1 MLKGKEAAEVST
13 DLEKTV
19 PESDGEF
26 TLSDSGDSESVTI
39 TLEVEIGNGV
49 CSGSVD
55 SGVTSESGEG
65 SADLRGRISPGL
77 LLELLLF

>member
-1 MLKGKEAAEVST
+1 MLKGKEAAEVYT

-19 PESDGEF
+19 TESDGEF

-39 TLEVEIGNGV
+39 TLEVEIGNEV

-65 SADLRGRISPGL
+65 SSDLRGRISPGL